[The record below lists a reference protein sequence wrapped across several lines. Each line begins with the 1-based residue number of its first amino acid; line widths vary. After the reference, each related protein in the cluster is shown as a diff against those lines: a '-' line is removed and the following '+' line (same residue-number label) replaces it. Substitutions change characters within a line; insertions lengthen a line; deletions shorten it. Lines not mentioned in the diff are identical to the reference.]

1 VTTQISITHPP
12 PAALAE
18 VADGR
23 WYSCITPE
31 LEAVREAARQACW
44 RHSTMDPALRGPC
57 APELAA
63 LFAAI
68 GEGVFIEAP
77 FHAAY
82 GRNLALG
89 DGVYM
94 NAGCVVLDTAPVS
107 IGRNTMLGPAVHIY
121 CADHAHGLEERRRG
135 LERALPVSIGED
147 VWIGGGAI
155 LLPGVTVGDGAI
167 VGAGAVVT
175 RDVAAGARVVGSPA
189 RPI

>member
-1 VTTQISITHPP
+1 MTTLQSP

-18 VADGR
+18 LADGR
-23 WYSCITPE
+23 WYSCMVPE
-31 LEAVREAARQACW
+31 LEALRDVARQACW
-44 RHSTMDPALRGPC
+44 RHAAMDPSLRGPC

-89 DGVYM
+89 ERVYI
-94 NAGCVVLDTAPVS
+94 NAGCVVLDAAPVR
-107 IGRNTMLGPAVHIY
+107 IGRRTMLGPAVHIY
-121 CADHAHGLEERRRG
+121 CADHAHGLSERRSG
-135 LERALPVSIGED
+135 LERALPVTIGED

-175 RDVAAGARVVGSPA
+175 RDVAAGMRVVGSPA